1 MTSQDFY
8 NELLNDG
15 VAETKTQPTR
25 TSIPAAPTSDTERVE
40 ALIAQLK
47 MSHTDITNG
56 YNDWLKVGFAIAG
69 AFGESGRSYFH
80 DVSSIYSGYNAQEAD
95 KKYDECLRSQDGRTD
110 ISTLFYFAKQ
120 AGVSLPKPEYTPL
133 QATKGQSDKNVLVSL
148 LTEDEE
154 GMPLLPLFPEEVYQ
168 HLPKLLNGAVA
179 YMNSRQE
186 KDLVLIGSIVTLS
199 AGILPMQT
207 IYFGR
212 TIFPNIYLFVPG
224 PAGAG
229 KGKLDFCFRLV
240 KPIHKAK
247 LDHWLEAKEEY
258 RKEYA
263 RYKRQKKGEDIDPPV
278 KPPIELLRVPANSS
292 ATSFAQAMADNGNLL
307 LFETEGDTVVNTFN
321 SDFGNYSD
329 SFRKAFAHESFGYLR
344 RGDDGEEKEID
355 TPRLATVLSGTPEQ
369 VKSLIKDAENGLL
382 SRFMYYCINSTP
394 DWLDGFE
401 GYANG
406 SPLEAEFDRLGEQF
420 EAFTK
425 VLNERSK
432 VTFKLSIVQQQK
444 FNDYFKAEKDRMQE
458 LNGDLYAA
466 SSHRLAWGFL
476 RIAMVLTTLRI
487 MDTGRFADL
496 VECDDEDFETTMAII
511 RTISVHCDYIFNVLN
526 KERPEGIATADSYSA
541 ATRNAI
547 LEYLPGQFT
556 TDDMKNVAIRIG
568 KNLRTVRRQI
578 KRGIEAGDVKMIRQG
593 LYQKVK

>member
-1 MTSQDFY
+1 MTSQDFF
-8 NELLNDG
+8 NNLLNEG
-15 VAETKTQPTR
+15 QTQPQQARISTISNH
-25 TSIPAAPTSDTERVE
+25 TSNSDRVQE
-40 ALIAQLK
+40 LIIQLRL
-47 MSHTDITNG
+47 SGTDITNG
-56 YNDWLKVGFAIAG
+56 YNEWLKVGFALAG

-80 DVSSIYSGYNAQEAD
+80 DISSIYSGYDAQEAD
-95 KKYDECLRSQDGRTD
+95 KKYDECLRSENGRTD
-110 ISTLFYFAKQ
+110 ISTLFYLAKQ
-120 AGVSLPKPEYTPL
+120 AGVSLPKHEYTPL
-133 QATKGQSDKNVLVSL
+133 NAAKGQSDKNVPVSL

-154 GMPLLPLFPEEVYQ
+154 EGMPDLPLFPTSVYDS
-168 HLPKLLNGAVA
+168 LPTLLQSVVGNL
-179 YMNSRQE
+179 NNRQE
-186 KDLVLIGSIVTLS
+186 KDLVLIGSIATLS
-199 AGILPMQT
+199 SAILPMQT
-207 IYFGR
+207 RYFGK
-212 TIFPNIYLFVPG
+212 TIYPNIYLFIPG

-229 KGKLDFCFRLV
+229 KGRLDFCFRLV

-247 LDHWLEAKEEY
+247 LDRWLEAKEEF

-263 RYKRQKKGEDIDPPV
+263 RYKRQKKGEGIDPPV
-278 KPPIELLRVPANSS
+278 KPPIELLRIPANSS

-344 RGDDGEEKEID
+344 RGDDGEEKEIE
-355 TPRLATVLSGTPEQ
+355 TPRLSTVLSGTPEQ

-382 SRFMYYCINSTP
+382 SRFMFYCINSTP

-401 GYANG
+401 SYGEDT
-406 SPLEAEFDRLGEQF
+406 SLEEQFDLLGQRF

-425 VLNERSK
+425 VLEERSK
-432 VTFKLSIVQQQK
+432 VVFRLSMVQQQK
-444 FNDYFKAEKDRMQE
+444 FNDFFKSEKDRMQE
-458 LNGDLYAA
+458 LNGDLYSA

-476 RIAMVLTTLRI
+476 RIAMVLTTLRM
-487 MDTGRFADL
+487 MDSGVFADT
-496 VECDDEDFETTMAII
+496 VECTDADFDTTLSII
-511 RTISVHCDYIFNVLN
+511 RTISMHNDYIFNVLN
-526 KERPEGIATADSYSA
+526 KERPEGIAVADSYSA
-541 ATRNAI
+541 ATRNIIIDA
-547 LEYLPGQFT
+547 LPGQFT